1 MADIVVGV
9 VGAGRIGKLHINNIK
24 NMPNVRVK
32 MVSDV
37 FADHLGEWFET
48 SGVEEITKNYEDIIN
63 DPEINVVMICS
74 PTNTHIDIIK
84 AAAAAGKNIF
94 CEKPISF
101 SDEETLEA
109 YEAVKQAGVKF
120 QIGFNRRFDRNF
132 SKVRNLVETKEIGDL
147 HILKVTSRDPEPPSL
162 EYIPTSGGLFMDM
175 AIHDFDMVRY
185 IAGSE
190 VEEVYVQGA
199 SLVNPEIGKI
209 GDIDTAIISLKFAN
223 GAMGVIDNSRQAV
236 YGYDQRIEA
245 FGSNGSATAQN
256 ELESTVEVATKDGVK
271 GDNPLHFFLER
282 YNDAYIKE
290 TSEFFDAIRND
301 GEVPCSFRDGIMAQ
315 RIAAAAN
322 ESLETGVPVKVIL
335 VD

>member
-1 MADIVVGV
+1 M
-9 VGAGRIGKLHINNIK
+9 
-24 NMPNVRVK
+24 
-32 MVSDV
+32 
-37 FADHLGEWFET
+37 
-48 SGVEEITKNYEDIIN
+48 EEITKNYEDIIN

-74 PTNTHIDIIK
+74 PTNTHIEIIK

-109 YEAVKQAGVKF
+109 YEAVKKAGVKF

-132 SKVRNLVETKEIGDL
+132 SKVRRLVETKEIGDL

-175 AIHDFDMVRY
+175 AIHDFDIVRY
-185 IAGSE
+185 ISGSE

-199 SLVNPEIGKI
+199 SLVNPEIGKL
-209 GDIDTAIISLKFAN
+209 GDIDTAIVSLKFAN

-245 FGSNGSATAQN
+245 FGSNGAATAQN
-256 ELESTVEVATKDGVK
+256 ELESTVEVSSKDGVK

-301 GEVPCSFRDGIMAQ
+301 KEVSCSFRDGIMAQ

-322 ESLETGVPVKVIL
+322 ESLKTGVPVKVKL